1 MGAFV
6 AGAAG
11 LVGALFTSTAV
22 AAVIV
27 KTILINV
34 ALGAV
39 SKALT
44 KKPRQDN
51 TVPAVNVTVKA
62 PVEPR
67 RIIFGTRRVGGV
79 IVFYGTSGTNNE
91 YLWYVITLAGH
102 QVSDIRD
109 VWLDTVQIDDANIN
123 TSTGAVT
130 QGNYTGALNI
140 WRYNGTSAQTVQTDL
155 DSAFSQWTSNHR
167 MRGCA
172 YMVVRM
178 LRSETAYP
186 TGAPQNITALV
197 DGALLYDPRLDST
210 NGGTGTH
217 RQTDP
222 STWAFSRNPALALRW
237 YMTGGSV
244 INDLTTPLVRY
255 GMKEPSTR
263 IDEAFWR
270 ACANVCDESVAGA
283 NAPPSGS
290 QTRYLCDLEATTAM
304 ARRQIIE
311 HILASM
317 SGRLV
322 NVRGKWRVYAGSYDT
337 PVHAITQD
345 DLYGPVG
352 VQDTTSHTERYNA
365 VAAVY
370 PEAISDYIDRTTIF
384 RTDAAYEAQDNDE
397 FIPAEIDLRGVT
409 DQYQAQRLAEIHL
422 RRSRMMRTVKIVG
435 ALNLLDVA
443 LHENIVLS
451 HNRYGWENRV
461 FRVIE
466 RQFEYNEEAGRVTLT
481 LQQESPNVYTDMLTA
496 DYVTGTSDTDQ
507 FQTETPEA
515 PTALTITGMRDGMM
529 FSWTLGTFWQLH
541 GIVELWRYT
550 ASTPFASATKIWEGR
565 GNSTFI
571 AQNSLTTNYYWIR
584 IRTINGQTSATYP
597 TTTGQAG
604 VPLSLTE
611 WVARGNCV
619 AAGPSARKVG
629 GTTAWDSDFY
639 SIQGFTTCHVQCRA
653 AQTNAYIMIGLN
665 TDPATDSDYASLDY
679 AFYLETGGTLS
690 IRESGSSPGYSYFY
704 SEGTVLAI
712 TYDGS
717 TVTYLV
723 NNIVVRTVSVS
734 GLTLYADAS
743 MYSPGG
749 QLNDV
754 FFGPSTTLERPVI
767 DELFSKRIPDP
778 NFTRSA
784 VQVYWAWG
792 TYTGVTL
799 STTGG
804 ISGGVLTL
812 TGDSTEKQVIA
823 VNQGYIPVITGQQFK
838 LIVRWRRT
846 GTLTCTTLG
855 NSAFFAYAVTYTAPS
870 TFSYVVG
877 SGNSGLTG
885 TQVNA
890 VTVNEWQ
897 VLEVAIASVNYASNL
912 AQAAYLTPGVVMQ
925 ANVTGGVIEVEQVE
939 LIEI

>member
-6 AGAAG
+6 AGAAK
-11 LVGALFTSTAV
+11 LVATFLASKAIVAV
-22 AAVIV
+22 VV

-51 TVPAVNVTVKA
+51 TVPAVNVTVKGA
-62 PVEPR
+62 VENR
-67 RIIFGTRRVGGV
+67 RIILGTRRVGGV

-91 YLWYVITLAGH
+91 YLWYVIALAGH
-102 QVSDIRD
+102 QCSDIRD
-109 VWLDTVQIDDANIN
+109 VWLDTVQIADANIN
-123 TSTGAVT
+123 ASTGAVT
-130 QGNYTGALNI
+130 QGTFTGALNI
-140 WRYNGTSAQTVQTDL
+140 WRFNGTSAQTVQTDL

-167 MRGCA
+167 LRGCP

-222 STWAFSRNPALALRW
+222 STWAFSRNPVLALRW

-270 ACANVCDESVAGA
+270 AAANVCDESVAGA
-283 NAPPSGS
+283 NAPPSGA

-304 ARRQIIE
+304 TRRQIIE
-311 HILASM
+311 HILSSM
-317 SGRLV
+317 AGRLV

-337 PVHAITQD
+337 PLHALTQD
-345 DLYGPVG
+345 DLYGPVE
-352 VQDTTSHTERYNA
+352 VQDTTSHGERYNA

-397 FIPAEIDLRGVT
+397 FIPTEIDLRAVT

-435 ALNLLDVA
+435 ALNLLDIA
-443 LHENIVLS
+443 LHDNIVLS

-461 FRVIE
+461 FRVTE

-507 FQTETPEA
+507 FQPETPEA

-541 GIVELWRYT
+541 GIVELWRHSS
-550 ASTPFASATKIWEGR
+550 STPFASASKIWEGR

-571 AQNSLTTNYYWIR
+571 AQNSLTSYYYWIR

-604 VPLSLTE
+604 VPLSLTQ
-611 WVARGNCV
+611 WVASGNCI
-619 AAGPSARKVG
+619 AGGAYARKVG
-629 GTTAWDSDFY
+629 GSNGWDSAAY
-639 SIQGFTTCHVQCRA
+639 SIDSYATCHVQFIPDQMTGYLA
-653 AQTNAYIMIGLN
+653 VGLN
-665 TDPATDSDYASLDY
+665 TDPASSSNKDSIDY
-679 AFYLETGGTLS
+679 AFYLTNAGDLYYS
-690 IRESGSSPGYSYFY
+690 ESGTEVSFSLKYTTS
-704 SEGTVLAI
+704 TVLAI

-717 TVTYLV
+717 TIRYIRDG
-723 NNIVVRTVSVS
+723 IVIRSVSVS
-734 GLTLYADAS
+734 SLTLFADSSFYTADCSVSSLGFGPGIVLADADNTMKS
-743 MYSPGG
+743 RVTP
-749 QLNDV
+749 DA
-754 FFGPSTTLERPVI
+754 E
-767 DELFSKRIPDP
+767 FSRATDQS
-778 NFTRSA
+778 F
-784 VQVYWAWG
+784 WLWG
-792 TYTGVTL
+792 AATGISISLTGGVTGGAC
-799 STTGG
+799 SIVGNGTGRG
-804 ISGGVLTL
+804 ITSI
-812 TGDSTEKQVIA
+812 SNPPYA
-823 VNQGYIPVITGQQFK
+823 VITGQVFRAV
-838 LIVRWRRT
+838 LRWRRT
-846 GTLTCTTLG
+846 GTIGVASGGTVLQIVGYTVDTPNPPSVTVASSG
-855 NSAFFAYAVTYTAPS
+855 TVNISDATISAA
-870 TFSYVVG
+870 
-877 SGNSGLTG
+877 
-885 TQVNA
+885 
-890 VTVNEWQ
+890 TVNEWQ
-897 VLEVAIASVNYASNL
+897 ETQATLTCANSAKNQTQQPYFVAGL
-912 AQAAYLTPGVVMQ
+912 
-925 ANVTGGVIEVEQVE
+925 VI
-939 LIEI
+939 LDRWTSGTIEIDALLALPN